1 MYSISQ
7 MAQLLNLHS
16 QTLRNWEKHG
26 LIKPQRFGQV
36 RVYSNGNLE
45 QCQLIKK
52 YAGRGIALKN
62 IKALL
67 QEELKTVFKS
77 QGGEAA

>member
-7 MAQLLNLHS
+7 AAQLLNLHS

-36 RVYSNGNLE
+36 RIYSEKDIE

-52 YAGRGIALKN
+52 YAGKGIALAG
-62 IKALL
+62 IKKLL
-67 QEELKTVFKS
+67 WNLLKTDSES